1 MRRIYLLFLSFWLWG
16 MQTAFAQ
23 TDTLKLDLK
32 QAERLFLSRNYD
44 LIAAGYD
51 IDRARADV
59 ITARLFD
66 NPELEYENLFYNHE
80 TKKFLQT
87 SYQYGQYAASLSQL
101 VKLAGK
107 RNKNIKLV
115 QAGTKLAELEY
126 FDLLRSLKFELQR
139 TFYKSYFSASSLALY
154 REQIE
159 STQQLLKAYEI
170 QLNMGNVAAKDV
182 IRIKSLLIGLKAELA
197 DLLNE
202 LEDNYKDLKLLC
214 GINSVTPAVLILNTK
229 AIEKL
234 TVEQLTYN
242 RLLDS
247 AQVNRSDLKLAK
259 SSLEYN
265 EANLKLQKAMA
276 VPDVEI
282 SLSYDLKGNY
292 PEKYTGLGLKIPIPL
307 FNRNQGEI
315 KKARVGIDAATAN
328 LKKQALQLDNEVFN
342 AYRTAL
348 RNEKLYEDIDPAF
361 SNDFN
366 QLISGLIKNFK
377 ARNISLIEFLDL
389 YDAYKTNTLQLNKV
403 QLERMNSRAELNYV
417 TGTNI
422 FK

>member
-1 MRRIYLLFLSFWLWG
+1 MRRIYLLFLSIWALTA
-16 MQTAFAQ
+16 QAAFAQ

-32 QAERLFLSRNYD
+32 LAEQRFLNQNYD
-44 LIAAGYD
+44 LIAASYE

-66 NPELEYENLFYNHE
+66 NPELQYENLFYNHE

-107 RNKNIKLV
+107 RNKNIKLA
-115 QAGTKLAELEY
+115 QSGTKLAELEY
-126 FDLLRSLKFELQR
+126 FDLLRSLKFELR
-139 TFYKSYFSASSLALY
+139 STFYKSYFSAASVSLY
-154 REQIE
+154 EEQIQ
-159 STQQLLKAYEI
+159 STGQLLKAYEI
-170 QLNMGNVAAKDV
+170 QLKMGNVAAKDV

-197 DLLNE
+197 ALLNE
-202 LEDNYKDLKLLC
+202 LEDDYKDLKLLC
-214 GINSVTPAVLILNTK
+214 GIPAATPLALVLPVEALKTPGP
-229 AIEKL
+229 
-234 TVEQLTYN
+234 EQLPYN
-242 RLLDS
+242 QLLDS
-247 AQVNRSDLKLAK
+247 ARINRSDLKLAK
-259 SSLEYN
+259 TSLDYN
-265 EANLKLQKAMA
+265 ELNLKLQKAMA

-328 LKKQALQLDNEVFN
+328 LKKQELQLENEVFN

-348 RNEKLYEDIDPAF
+348 RNEKLYGDIDPAF
-361 SNDFN
+361 GSDFN
-366 QLISGLIKNFK
+366 TLISALIKNFK
-377 ARNISLIEFLDL
+377 ARNVSLIEFLDL